1 MEHYSPE
8 LTLADCLAVLRRR
21 WPLIVAVAVAA
32 GAIAFAW
39 SSSQPKQYRAQT
51 QLLMSAQTANQSLD
65 PTASQV
71 RDVARQLENEL
82 VFARSRVVAD
92 AVAEK
97 LGRAPRVTVAGQSKS
112 ADLLTFTAVGSRP
125 DAVALA
131 ADTYAETFIAM
142 RSQRIVASSAN
153 TRRAI
158 GDKLDELKTQ
168 RSRLDPKDTT
178 LTAQRDALD
187 RQIALYEQY
196 TNGLDLMSD
205 LAAASNAQVL
215 SAAVEPVTPFSP
227 TPVRTTALAAGVG
240 LMLGVGLAFV
250 RDYLDDRIRSKD
262 GLERVTGAATTL
274 AQVPKVS
281 RRMSGDIADPLQAS
295 MLGETFRNLRA
306 AVQFV
311 GLRGGL
317 RTLQVTSSRPGE
329 GKSTVAGHLAVA
341 MARSGTPVVLVDADL
356 RRPMIA
362 NRFGLPNEVGLTSVM
377 LGTATL
383 DAVMQRVSGCPDL
396 FVITSGP
403 SPENAADLLWP
414 TEQLSDVPTF
424 PAVLQELVERGF
436 SVIVDAPPVLPV
448 ADALTIARAVD
459 GTLFVTTAGVSRRR
473 DITRALES
481 LNHVDARVIGT
492 VLNQSTE
499 QRHGRYGYGYEPHG
513 ATATRGLRRWSRKNR
528 GAGKTAPVPSGRAT
542 IPATIGAPA
551 AGAAAIPPR
560 HNPSPVAV
568 GPSTRVAAPKAPA
581 NRKPGGTTAATTATR
596 PVPALAASPNAAH
609 APGLNPA
616 APGPAANPTLLDNL
630 RAHLGIDQ
638 DGNATG
644 NPTGNPTG
652 ETTAKNKRSKL

>member
-8 LTLADCLAVLRRR
+8 LTLADYLGVLRRR

-51 QLLMSAQTANQSLD
+51 QILMSAQTANQSLD

-97 LGRAPRVTVAGQSKS
+97 LGRASRVTVAGQSKS

-131 ADTYAETFIAM
+131 ADTYAETFIAL

-215 SAAVEPVTPFSP
+215 SAAVEPVKPFSP
-227 TPVRTTALAAGVG
+227 TPVRTTALAVVVG
-240 LMLGVGLAFV
+240 LMLGVGLALL
-250 RDYLDDRIRSKD
+250 REYLDDRVRSKD

-281 RRMSGDIADPLQAS
+281 RRMSGDLADPLQAS
-295 MLGETFRNLRA
+295 LLGETFRNLRA

-377 LGTATL
+377 LGTAAL
-383 DAVMQRVSGCPDL
+383 DAAMQRVPGCPDL

-403 SPENAADLLWP
+403 SPENAADFLWP
-414 TEQLSDVPTF
+414 TEQASDVPTF

-499 QRHGRYGYGYEPHG
+499 QRHGRYGYGYGYEPHG
-513 ATATRGLRRWSRKNR
+513 STATRGLRRWSRKSR
-528 GAGKTAPVPSGRAT
+528 RTATAAPVSAIKTGTAAP
-542 IPATIGAPA
+542 APA
-551 AGAAAIPPR
+551 ANPPR
-560 HNPSPVAV
+560 HNPSPVAAA
-568 GPSTRVAAPKAPA
+568 PSTRVAAPRPPA
-581 NRKPGGTTAATTATR
+581 NRKPGGTTAAASR
-596 PVPALAASPNAAH
+596 PTPAPALATSPKAART
-609 APGLNPA
+609 PGANPA
-616 APGPAANPTLLDNL
+616 GSGPAANPALLDNL

-638 DGNATG
+638 DGN
-644 NPTGNPTG
+644 PTG
-652 ETTAKNKRSKL
+652 EATAKTKGAKR

>member
-8 LTLADCLAVLRRR
+8 LTLADYLGVLRRR

-51 QLLMSAQTANQSLD
+51 QILMSAQTANQSLD

-131 ADTYAETFIAM
+131 ADTYAETFIAL

-215 SAAVEPVTPFSP
+215 SAAVEPVKPFSP
-227 TPVRTTALAAGVG
+227 TPVRTTALAVVVG
-240 LMLGVGLAFV
+240 LMLGVGLALL
-250 RDYLDDRIRSKD
+250 REYLDDRVRSKD

-281 RRMSGDIADPLQAS
+281 RRMSGDLADPLQAS
-295 MLGETFRNLRA
+295 LLGETFRNLRA

-377 LGTATL
+377 LGTAAL
-383 DAVMQRVSGCPDL
+383 DAAMQRVPGCPDL

-403 SPENAADLLWP
+403 SPENAADFLWP
-414 TEQLSDVPTF
+414 TEQVSDVPTF
-424 PAVLQELVERGF
+424 PAVLQELVEWGF

-499 QRHGRYGYGYEPHG
+499 QRHGRYGYGYGYGYEPHG
-513 ATATRGLRRWSRKNR
+513 STATQGLRRWSRKSR
-528 GAGKTAPVPSGRAT
+528 RSSTAAPVAAIKTGTAAP
-542 IPATIGAPA
+542 APA
-551 AGAAAIPPR
+551 ANPPR
-560 HNPSPVAV
+560 HNPSPVAAA
-568 GPSTRVAAPKAPA
+568 PSTRVAAPKPPA
-581 NRKPGGTTAATTATR
+581 NRKPGGATAAASR
-596 PVPALAASPNAAH
+596 PTPAPALATSPKAART
-609 APGLNPA
+609 PGANPA
-616 APGPAANPTLLDNL
+616 GSGPAANPALLDDL

-638 DGNATG
+638 DGNPTAEATVKTKG
-644 NPTGNPTG
+644 
-652 ETTAKNKRSKL
+652 AKR